1 MPQELQA
8 SGMPWQRIYLYLYL
22 GRAYRDHNPSPN
34 GSYLLKRTIMEERT
48 RARRQA
54 RAQERRSKRS
64 ENREKQRNEKL
75 LLGQSERLNIF
86 DHDEPIAVKNNQ
98 NAYPDW
104 SWDHVRPWVILRR
117 DNAYDDD
124 QIRQIAG
131 HDIFVLEKMT
141 GWKSHGSNEAGSLG
155 AARRVKE
162 INPRIKTLFYL
173 NAMIHYPGYSANDSY
188 NQNEWATKNQ
198 QNEIFLFKNRYL
210 WYNHSNLEFREW
222 WIKRALDMVAHDE
235 IDGIFI
241 DAIMKTSIRHLGC
254 PDNAE
259 AYFETASEL
268 RRRLPEGKLLIGNAV
283 RPKAR
288 GKVGGYGNIKHL
300 QYLDGSYFEGW
311 MGDADTIKEAIELMS
326 ATLMS
331 GRMVLLN
338 AGPVFKSEEERTFIE
353 NMKSVED
360 RYSLMKDRIKFP
372 LAVFL
377 LVDEP
382 FAYFSY
388 HYGVDANPSGRVGR
402 AAFDC
407 NQFEE
412 ITRRLGEP
420 AGSYAK
426 DGEFIFTRK
435 FEHLSVWV
443 NVKTREAKLIIQQ
456 VSHEEL

>member
-1 MPQELQA
+1 
-8 SGMPWQRIYLYLYL
+8 
-22 GRAYRDHNPSPN
+22 
-34 GSYLLKRTIMEERT
+34 MEERR
-48 RARRQA
+48 RARQHA
-54 RAQERRSKRS
+54 RVQERRSKRS
-64 ENREKQRNEKL
+64 ENREIQRTEKI
-75 LLGQSERLNIF
+75 LLGHNELLNIF
-86 DHDEPIAVKNNQ
+86 DHDETIEALENKHT
-98 NAYPDW
+98 AYPDW

-117 DNAYDDD
+117 DTAYDDD

-141 GWKSHGSNEAGSLG
+141 GWKTHGSNEAGSLE
-155 AARRVKE
+155 AARRVKK

-188 NQNEWATKNQ
+188 FQNEWATKNQ

-241 DAIMKTSIRHLGC
+241 DAIMKTSIKHMGH

-259 AYFETASEL
+259 AYFETALEL
-268 RRRLPEGKLLIGNAV
+268 RRRLPEGKLLIGNAL

-311 MGDADTIKEAIELMS
+311 MGDAGTIEEAIELMS
-326 ATLMS
+326 ATLKS

-338 AGPVFKSEEERTFIE
+338 AGPVFKSEEEKLFIE
-353 NMKSVED
+353 NMKSIDD
-360 RYSLMKDRIKFP
+360 RYNFMKGHIKFP

-377 LVDEP
+377 LVVEP

-388 HYGVDANPSGRVGR
+388 HFGVDAKPSGRMGR

-407 NQFEE
+407 NRFEE

-420 AGSYAK
+420 TGSYASE
-426 DGEFIFTRK
+426 GEFVFTRK

-443 NVKTREAKLIIQQ
+443 NVKTREAKLIIEEE
-456 VSHEEL
+456 SHEEL